1 MITVT
6 IVKVGTI
13 MIGDWVTMLQKYLQQ
28 FPNYIQI
35 ISWLALFFVVIVVIF
50 LLFSLL
56 LGPFM
61 WLFNRLTDKNR
72 SNVLGHE
79 DFLIGELT
87 EKITGNSLGEVM
99 EVGSKTARSVYP
111 ARFYKEKDIREMREL
126 PVGSK
131 VIIVDFDKKGIAL
144 VVENKN
150 FIE

>member
-1 MITVT
+1 MV
-6 IVKVGTI
+6 
-13 MIGDWVTMLQKYLQQ
+13 IGEWVTLLQEYLQQ
-28 FPNYIQI
+28 FPSYIQI
-35 ISWLALFFVVIVVIF
+35 VGWLIVLFVLIFAVF

-87 EKITGNSLGEVM
+87 EKIVGNTLGEVM
-99 EVGSKTARSVYP
+99 EIGSKTARSVYP
-111 ARFYKEKDIREMREL
+111 AKFYKEEDIREKREL
-126 PVGSK
+126 PVGTK

-144 VVENKN
+144 VVENRN

>member
-111 ARFYKEKDIREMREL
+111 ARFYKEEDIREMREL